1 MDKIKFG
8 LCLMITLATI
18 GTGCFV
24 SCGNKQYIDTVYN
37 YNYAI
42 IKQAD
47 GSIISGTVQSW
58 KDYEDGEYQVKID
71 DVYYLTHI
79 SNLTLIKK

>member
-8 LCLMITLATI
+8 LCLMITVATI
-18 GTGCFV
+18 GAGCLV
-24 SCGNKQYIDTVYN
+24 SCNKQLIDTVYN

-58 KDYEDGEYQVKID
+58 KDYEDGEYQIKID
-71 DVYYLTHI
+71 DVYYLVHI
-79 SNLTLIKK
+79 SNLTLMKK

>member
-1 MDKIKFG
+1 MEKIKTGF
-8 LCLMITLATI
+8 CLILMAVTI
-18 GTGCFV
+18 GTGCLV
-24 SCGNKQYIDTVYN
+24 SCNKQLIDTVYN

-47 GSIISGTVQSW
+47 GSIVSGTVQNW

-71 DVYYLTHI
+71 DIYYLVHI
-79 SNLTLIKK
+79 SNLTLMKK

>member
-8 LCLMITLATI
+8 LCLIITLVTI
-18 GTGCFV
+18 GTGCLI
-24 SCGNKQYIDTVYN
+24 SCSNKQLIDTVYN

-42 IKQAD
+42 IEQAD
-47 GSIISGTVQSW
+47 GSIVSGVVQSW

-71 DVYYLTHI
+71 DVYYLVHI
-79 SNLTLIKK
+79 SNLTLMKK

>member
-18 GTGCFV
+18 GPGGFV
-24 SCGNKQYIDTVYN
+24 SCNKQIIDTVYN

-42 IKQAD
+42 IKQTD
-47 GSIISGTVQSW
+47 GSIVSGTVQSW
-58 KDYEDGEYQVKID
+58 KDYEDGEYQVKIN
-71 DVYYLTHI
+71 DVYYLVHI
-79 SNLTLIKK
+79 SNLTLMKK